1 MSEKPSSLSPE
12 IRDIWTDV
20 YKFHAT
26 FEGMGNSE
34 EDWTRCAY
42 TMGQIAAQHNNHPLA
57 FRLLMA
63 VYDYLDDMRKPL
75 AKAEAERRACIDQA
89 V

>member
-1 MSEKPSSLSPE
+1 
-12 IRDIWTDV
+12 
-20 YKFHAT
+20 
-26 FEGMGNSE
+26 MGK
-34 EDWTRCAY
+34 
-42 TMGQIAAQHNNHPLA
+42 MAAQHNNHPLA